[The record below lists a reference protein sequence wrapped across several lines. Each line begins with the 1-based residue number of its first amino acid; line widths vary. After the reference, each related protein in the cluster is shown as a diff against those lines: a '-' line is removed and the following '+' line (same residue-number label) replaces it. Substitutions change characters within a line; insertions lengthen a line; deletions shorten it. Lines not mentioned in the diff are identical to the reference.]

1 MTLLLLG
8 VRLIQQRRV
17 VFLLTALSIAA
28 GTALVVGILLLHT
41 ASKQAFSQKDTGY
54 EVVVGAKGSP
64 LQLVLHTM
72 FHIGTPVGNISHS
85 VADKLLSDRRVR
97 YALPMVFGDN
107 VQGYKVVGT
116 TAQFFDTFEYRKSH
130 VVSVQ
135 KGARFQQDYEAVL
148 GSEVAAKTGLQ
159 IGNSVVMVHGMHE
172 EGAAHEHRAIVI
184 TGILAPTH
192 TALDRGIFTTME
204 TVWDAHYRE
213 YREQQ
218 REAEALLEEA
228 DAESEEAEGKHHDAD
243 KGEHH
248 HHHHAGE
255 GGHHHHEGDSD
266 MPASIPDDFT
276 TITSIAVQ
284 LKSPIFFESFVR
296 AVNEGTTA
304 QAALPMREI
313 AGLFAVVG
321 NINNVLLALSWSVIV
336 VGAFSMFIAMYTSL
350 HERRREMAILRSLG
364 AHRRTVF
371 ALVLVEAA
379 ATGVVGALAGVC
391 ISHLVLLLAA
401 PYVQT
406 AIGVPLEA
414 GNIHGFEFTVI
425 AGVVGIAMAVALLP
439 AVQVYRVDVADSL
452 APTL

>member
-8 VRLIQQRRV
+8 VRFIQQRRI

-41 ASKQAFSQKDTGY
+41 ASEQAFSQKDTGY
-54 EVVVGAKGSP
+54 EVIVGAKGSP

-72 FHIGTPVGNISHS
+72 FYIGTPVGNIPHNL
-85 VADKLLSDRRVR
+85 ADKLLSDKRVKH
-97 YALPMVFGDN
+97 ALPMVFGDN

-116 TAQFFDTFEYRKSH
+116 TGQFFDIFEYRKKRT
-130 VVSVQ
+130 VTVQ
-135 KGARFQQDYEAVL
+135 RGERFRQNYEAVI

-159 IGNSVVMVHGMHE
+159 IGSKVTMAHGMHE
-172 EGAAHEHRAIVI
+172 DGALHEHRAVVI

-192 TALDRGIFTTME
+192 TALDRGVFTTME

-218 REAEALLEEA
+218 REAEALLEEE
-228 DAESEEAEGKHHDAD
+228 DEAESEHVG
-243 KGEHH
+243 GEHH
-248 HHHHAGE
+248 HHAAEDDDIPE
-255 GGHHHHEGDSD
+255 G
-266 MPASIPDDFT
+266 IPNDFT
-276 TITSIAVQ
+276 TITAIAVQ

-304 QAALPMREI
+304 QAALPVREI

-321 NINNVLLALSWSVIV
+321 NINGVLLALSWSVVI

-350 HERRREMAILRSLG
+350 HERRREVAILRALG

-371 ALVLVEAA
+371 ALVVAEAA
-379 ATGVVGALAGVC
+379 ITGALGALAGIC
-391 ISHLVLLLAA
+391 IAHLILLFTA
-401 PYVQT
+401 PYVQAT
-406 AIGVPLEA
+406 IGVPLAA
-414 GNIHGFEFTVI
+414 GNFYGFEGTVV
-425 AGVVGIAMAVALLP
+425 AGVVGLAVVVAVVP
-439 AVQVYRVDVADSL
+439 AAQVYKVDVANSL
-452 APTL
+452 TPAT